1 MSDCV
6 RRHSG
11 CVVRRSRLSVFRH
24 KPEGRDHSLRRA
36 SAGGRARAPAQW
48 RCRCGFIGCTR
59 ALDLRA
65 VRATTGDPLRQYVA
79 LAVETVRQFGRNSG
93 SGLVPRSTIGSP
105 VRLAALFRWLP
116 STRFAVRRCPRQSVW
131 PRGTALSDGELS
143 CVSLCARPERD
154 DFSSNRHPAPALRR
168 CMIFSGNRSPLF
180 AITL

>member
-36 SAGGRARAPAQW
+36 SAGGRARAPARW

-65 VRATTGDPLRQYVA
+65 VRATTGDPLHQYVA
-79 LAVETVRQFGRNSG
+79 LAVETARQFGRNSG
-93 SGLVPRSTIGSP
+93 SGLVPRQPLEVLFVSPPCFAGCPRCVLQCGVVQGSQYG
-105 VRLAALFRWLP
+105 LAAQRCQTANCP
-116 STRFAVRRCPRQSVW
+116 AGYRFVRDQS
-131 PRGTALSDGELS
+131 GMT
-143 CVSLCARPERD
+143 
-154 DFSSNRHPAPALRR
+154 FLR
-168 CMIFSGNRSPLF
+168 IVIPL
-180 AITL
+180 

>member
-24 KPEGRDHSLRRA
+24 KPEGRDHSLRRT

-65 VRATTGDPLRQYVA
+65 VRATTGDPLVGA
-79 LAVETVRQFGRNSG
+79 CATPTKVLFVSPPCFAGC
-93 SGLVPRSTIGSP
+93 PRR
-105 VRLAALFRWLP
+105 V
-116 STRFAVRRCPRQSVW
+116 FAVRRCPRQSVW

-143 CVSLCARPERD
+143 CRVSHCARPERD
-154 DFSSNRHPAPALRR
+154 DFSSNRHPALALRWS
-168 CMIFSGNRSPLF
+168 MMFSGNRSPLF